1 MIKTNDRIVVSIPYP
16 IRVLG
21 FRTFRK
27 KQVGFLFTNLA
38 VLLFR
43 NNFDLKTSDDLNAW
57 TKKNGQDE
65 LAFQTMY
72 FAAIAYNMHM
82 RQPDDFTEAG
92 LRLAIKNT
100 DEETLK
106 KIGAVWE
113 SSELFGATYKKKVAV
128 KKNR

>member
-1 MIKTNDRIVVSIPYP
+1 MIKTNDKIVVSIPYP
-16 IRVLG
+16 VKVLG

-38 VLLFR
+38 VILFR
-43 NNFDLKTSDDLNAW
+43 NNFDLKTSEDLNTW
-57 TKKNGQDE
+57 TKQHGQDE

-72 FAAIAYNMHM
+72 FAAIAYNMYM
-82 RQPDDFTEAG
+82 RKPDDFTEEG

-100 DEETLK
+100 DEKTLK
-106 KIGAVWE
+106 LIGKTWE
-113 SSELFGATYKKKVAV
+113 DSELFGATFKKKAAA